1 MQHLMLQVVF
11 VPFFL
16 GGGKK
21 GGPGRHPFAGVLGG
35 LRTKV
40 WPDVRQYLWPLS
52 DSGGQTTDHEMSHQK
67 VVKYPRYPP

>member
-1 MQHLMLQVVF
+1 MVLDAAPYAASGF
-11 VPFFL
+11 CSFFL

-52 DSGGQTTDHEMSHQK
+52 DSGG
-67 VVKYPRYPP
+67 